1 MNAQK
6 GYVLILVLVAVL
18 LIAGLSTLAIRQ
30 SLTDV
35 RHTFAKTTADEL
47 FVMAD
52 APLSLLRKPAVKERL
67 MQDGGIIDVLMTRH
81 YSMDNDN
88 TTPRTSVQ
96 LCYDAGQGVD
106 NFVSSGLAVAGRTSC
121 SHEQAWLWLSVQPI
135 QPSDAPS
142 VTKEPS
148 NTYRIAV
155 HSLATEQM
163 TGCLGTPETVM
174 ACLDKQGIAHQML
187 VQEYVYQRI
196 KTIQDDTNH
205 TPQPPNTPIDAI
217 DGTHQNTQYHQPSER
232 LIFDRWYDVRNV
244 GQGDDE

>member
-1 MNAQK
+1 MNTQK

-18 LIAGLSTLAIRQ
+18 LIVGLSTLAIRQ

-52 APLSLLRKPAVKERL
+52 APLSLLRKLAVKERL

-88 TTPRTSVQ
+88 TMPRTSVQ
-96 LCYDAGQGVD
+96 LCYDARQGVD

-121 SHEQAWLWLSVQPI
+121 SHEQAWLWLSVQSM
-135 QPSDAPS
+135 QSDEQDLA
-142 VTKEPS
+142 KEIS
-148 NTYRIAV
+148 NTYRLTV

-163 TGCLGTPETVM
+163 TGCLGTPEMVK
-174 ACLDKQGIAHQML
+174 ACLDKQGVAHQML

-196 KTIQDDTNH
+196 KTIQDNANH

-217 DGTHQNTQYHQPSER
+217 DGTHQNTQYHQSSEM